1 MPYGGGRW
9 EETHLSRMVD
19 GTVAAPPLLCSPAP
33 SPNPASSPFMATTSP
48 DDDDEEEDEEDDDG
62 AAEAAAAAAAVARF
76 VRRSSLHAM
85 ASQMN
90 GDSNENVASNSA
102 TLPSS
107 LMFSSIAT
115 YSNPFCKNVINAPGG
130 ISEVA
135 TVDFAIN
142 DSCAKQN
149 AVCAK
154 PFSTQYLYISRF
166 TSSAL
171 MDMVHCTVRRLPWL
185 CGDSA
190 AARCLLVVRLNRC
203 QLQLRGRCPHR
214 DSRPRRLRMPVCSC
228 GPPPLLL

>member
-1 MPYGGGRW
+1 MWHAVGGGGGGRW
-9 EETHLSRMVD
+9 EGTHLSRMVD

-48 DDDDEEEDEEDDDG
+48 DDDEEEDEEDDEDDDDG

-76 VRRSSLHAM
+76 VRRSSLQAM

-90 GDSNENVASNSA
+90 GDNNENVASNSA

-107 LMFSSIAT
+107 LMLSSIAM

-171 MDMVHCTVRRLPWL
+171 MDMLVTV
-185 CGDSA
+185 
-190 AARCLLVVRLNRC
+190 
-203 QLQLRGRCPHR
+203 
-214 DSRPRRLRMPVCSC
+214 PVAVAPNC
-228 GPPPLLL
+228 